1 LYCSLAVYHALQ
13 AVVKVLCNPTVLK
26 LRMNCLPWNNWC
38 VRVHWAGRHAG
49 VLTMAPSSSTRFGW
63 HWLATNIAHFVVSER
78 LYVLQ
83 IPPNFCLQERWGEAA
98 RRLANVLND
107 DTFRSIEG
115 KSKHQ
120 LWLELCDLIT
130 KHPADVLK
138 EGIDVDAILRGG
150 IRKYK
155 DEVRLEFWSS
165 AGLWVGL

>member
-1 LYCSLAVYHALQ
+1 
-13 AVVKVLCNPTVLK
+13 
-26 LRMNCLPWNNWC
+26 M
-38 VRVHWAGRHAG
+38 
-49 VLTMAPSSSTRFGW
+49 
-63 HWLATNIAHFVVSER
+63 
-78 LYVLQ
+78 
-83 IPPNFCLQERWGEAA
+83 QERWGEAA
-98 RRLANVLND
+98 RRLAGVLND

-155 DEVRLEFWSS
+155 DEVGANSMSGGGWGMGGWGGARW
-165 AGLWVGL
+165 WVGVAGWFVFVWVTRGGGLPLAGCVGGRWALTLGG

>member
-1 LYCSLAVYHALQ
+1 MCRIDGFWRPILAVGRSCCSCLPGGLVTAAQNLAQTPPTPHRARPLYC
-13 AVVKVLCNPTVLK
+13 T
-26 LRMNCLPWNNWC
+26 
-38 VRVHWAGRHAG
+38 
-49 VLTMAPSSSTRFGW
+49 W
-63 HWLATNIAHFVVSER
+63 HC
-78 LYVLQ
+78 
-83 IPPNFCLQERWGEAA
+83 PQERWGEAA
-98 RRLANVLND
+98 RRLAGVLND

-155 DEVRLEFWSS
+155 DEVRAGGAVLCCAVRLRARHHSDCDWGRPQLWCFRGGCGCHTVFLSS
-165 AGLWVGL
+165 PSPP